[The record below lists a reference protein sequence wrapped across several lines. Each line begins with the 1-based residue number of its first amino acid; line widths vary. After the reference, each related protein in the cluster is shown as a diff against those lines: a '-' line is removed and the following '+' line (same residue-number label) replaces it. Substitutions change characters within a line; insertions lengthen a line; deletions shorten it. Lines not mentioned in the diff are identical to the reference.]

1 VLLDLVLP
9 RRCACCALPG
19 VELCAACLASLPRV
33 RPPLCARCGAPT
45 QWPVRRCRECSG
57 RRLGFA
63 TARAAVQYDERVRR
77 LVAAWKEH
85 ALRGLASFAVALV
98 VDAVARPAVDAVAF
112 VPPDPDRGLRRG
124 HHPAA
129 ALAAGVAAAWE
140 LPALRLLARPRAAPR
155 QRGLVQDERRRNVRD
170 AFMAARAPPARIVLV
185 DDVYTTGATASEAAR
200 CLLRAGARRVDV
212 VTFARTVR
220 RG

>member
-1 VLLDLVLP
+1 MFLDFILP
-9 RRCACCALPG
+9 RRCACCARPG
-19 VELCAACLASLPRV
+19 AELCAACLASLPRV
-33 RPPLCARCGAPT
+33 RLPLCACCGAPT
-45 QWPVRRCRECSG
+45 RWPVRRCRECAG

-63 TARAAVQYDERVRR
+63 VARAAVQYDERVRR
-77 LVAAWKEH
+77 LVAAWKEQ
-85 ALRGLASFAVALV
+85 ALRGVASFAVTLV

-112 VPPDPDRGLRRG
+112 IPPDPDRGLRRG

-140 LPALRLLARPRAAPR
+140 LPALRLLARPRAAPP
-155 QRGLVQDERRRNVRD
+155 QRGLVLDERRRNVRG
-170 AFMAARAPPARIVLV
+170 AFAATRAPPARIVLV
-185 DDVYTTGATASEAAR
+185 DDVYTTGATASEAAC
-200 CLLRAGARRVDV
+200 CLLRAGAQRVDV